1 MTARSLYAKYANEIM
16 KLESK
21 TCVYTL
27 SSGHLTKNTVK
38 ARKWSINTIDF
49 KKMKCNDKQT
59 IDDKSSIYE
68 FRWKIYYVV
77 INLGIKIYTV
87 NLYNYIPS

>member
-21 TCVYTL
+21 TWDKSVYTL

-59 IDDKSSIYE
+59 IDD
-68 FRWKIYYVV
+68 
-77 INLGIKIYTV
+77 
-87 NLYNYIPS
+87 